1 MFSATFRYAVI
12 SLLEIASSEDGIN
25 ATELARR
32 NSISVTYL
40 ANVLSDLRRMGL
52 IRSRKGR
59 RGGYQLTRSPDE
71 INLLLLHQGLAGSPD
86 IKPEQAEN
94 VAVLWLDVI
103 EKRWQQD
110 LERATLAQLQ
120 YFASIRRI

>member
-1 MFSATFRYAVI
+1 MI

-25 ATELARR
+25 AAELARR

-59 RGGYQLTRSPDE
+59 RGGYQLTRSPDD

-86 IKPEQAEN
+86 VKPELSEN
-94 VAVLWLDVI
+94 GAVLWLDAI
-103 EKRWQQD
+103 EQRWQQD
-110 LERATLAQLQ
+110 LERATLAQLLS
-120 YFASIRRI
+120 FVSIHRI

>member
-52 IRSRKGR
+52 IRSKKGR

-71 INLLLLHQGLAGSPD
+71 INLLSLHQGLAGSPD
-86 IKPEQAEN
+86 AKSEQIDNA
-94 VAVLWLDVI
+94 AVLWLDTI
-103 EKRWQQD
+103 EKRWKQD
-110 LERATLAQLQ
+110 LERATLSQLQ
-120 YFASIRRI
+120 HFASTHRI